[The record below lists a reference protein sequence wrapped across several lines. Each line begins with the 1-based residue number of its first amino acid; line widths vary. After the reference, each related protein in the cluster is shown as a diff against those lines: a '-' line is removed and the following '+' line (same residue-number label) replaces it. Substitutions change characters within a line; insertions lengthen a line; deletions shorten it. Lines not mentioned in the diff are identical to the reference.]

1 MSVEKSLF
9 GYLDD
14 NTQVDLYKITN
25 KNGAYVTL
33 QTLGAGIQSI
43 YMPDRNGR
51 LADVVLGFDNP
62 QDYTNP
68 DYGYQGLVVG
78 RWANR
83 IRDAKFTFNGVEY
96 HTPQNQGTWTLHGG
110 GRFSFTLWDVDEV
123 TDYSVTF
130 KKFSPDMEDGFGGNF
145 TLKVTYVL
153 TDDNA
158 LEITYSVLSDKDTVA
173 NPTNHAYFNL
183 SGENYTTI
191 ENHYLQI
198 NADYF
203 TETDDSQLPT
213 GELGEVKGTMMD
225 FTSAHKIGDKMDE
238 PFRAII
244 DGIGYDNNYCLRNKG
259 IGKMD
264 LAAVL
269 YHQESGRKMEVY
281 TDLPGI
287 QVYCGGWLSK
297 DYTVGKADNVVRFR
311 RGVALETQFYP
322 DSVNHADAFPV
333 KFVKANKEFVTKTT
347 FKFSVE

>member
-130 KKFSPDMEDGFGGNF
+130 KKYSPDMEDGFGGNF

-173 NPTNHAYFNL
+173 NPTNHVYFNL

-213 GELGEVKGTMMD
+213 GELGEVKETMMD
-225 FTSAHKIGDKMDE
+225 FTSSHKIGDKMDE
-238 PFRAII
+238 SFRAII
-244 DGIGYDNNYCLRNKG
+244 DGIGYDNNYCLRNKE

-297 DYTVGKADNVVRFR
+297 DYTVGKADSVVRFR

-322 DSVNHADAFPV
+322 DSVNHADVFPV
-333 KFVKANKEFVTKTT
+333 KFVKANEEFVTKTT